1 MRPPAGCV
9 RLGQRLINLKKLRRL
24 PRTRGAPPKSPCAPT
39 RSHEWRRHGGTGDRS
54 RIFGVLKSRSGRG
67 LSGSTLL
74 AADLPLPQRVSVPGA
89 VVVLP
94 RLTRGLIRRAGSGGL
109 TERGRGNE
117 GSQGRTG
124 DELSHDTSPSIVNF
138 RLSKDMTSSDC
149 YSGWPCSAMQAPY

>member
-1 MRPPAGCV
+1 MRPPAGC
-9 RLGQRLINLKKLRRL
+9 RPLRAKIDQPQKLRRQT
-24 PRTRGAPPKSPCAPT
+24 RTRGAPPKSPCTPT
-39 RSHEWRRHGGTGDRS
+39 RSHEWRRHGDTGDRS
-54 RIFGVLKSRSGRG
+54 RIFGVLKS
-67 LSGSTLL
+67 LSRLTLL

-124 DELSHDTSPSIVNF
+124 DELSHDTSPSIVNY